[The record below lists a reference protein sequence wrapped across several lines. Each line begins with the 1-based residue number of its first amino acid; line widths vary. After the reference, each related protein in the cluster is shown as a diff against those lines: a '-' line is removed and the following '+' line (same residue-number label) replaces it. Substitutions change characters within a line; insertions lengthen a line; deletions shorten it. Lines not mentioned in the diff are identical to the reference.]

1 MNMNFFIPS
10 IQIQGKTL
18 DFHSPRIMGVI
29 NLTENSFFEGSR
41 VNNDSAL
48 LKKVENM
55 IEDGADFIDLGA
67 TSTKPGSKLSTSKDE
82 LLKIIPAVEK
92 IKANFPDAYISID
105 TYHADVAKEAVAHG
119 AHIIND
125 ISGGSF
131 DPKMFETIGKL
142 KVPYVLMHIQGKPEN
157 MQQNPQYEDVVKE
170 VIFTLSKKVNQLY
183 LAGANDIIIDPGF
196 GFGKTLE
203 QNYQLLNAL
212 EQFQLFNL
220 PVLVGLSRKSMV
232 NKVLQTDA
240 DQALN
245 GTTVLHT
252 LALQKKAHILRVHD
266 VKEAKQVIN
275 ILNFAENNS

>member
-1 MNMNFFIPS
+1 MNFFIPS
-10 IQIQGKTL
+10 IQIQGKII
-18 DFHSPRIMGVI
+18 DFHSPRIMGIV
-29 NLTENSFFEGSR
+29 NLTDNSFFEGSR
-41 VNNDSAL
+41 VNNDYAL

-67 TSTKPGSKLSTSKDE
+67 ASTKPGSKLSNSADE
-82 LLKIIPAVEK
+82 LSKLIPAIEI
-92 IKANFPDAYISID
+92 IKNNFPEIYISID
-105 TYHADVAKEAVAHG
+105 TYHADVAKKAVAHG
-119 AHIIND
+119 AHVIND

-157 MQQNPQYEDVVKE
+157 MQQNPQYDDVVKE
-170 VIFTLSKKVNQLY
+170 VIFTLSQKVNRLY
-183 LAGANDIIIDPGF
+183 QAGVNDIIIDPGF

-212 EQFQLFNL
+212 EQFQMFNL

-252 LALQKKAHILRVHD
+252 LALQKKANILRVHD

-275 ILNFAENNS
+275 ILNFAENNQ